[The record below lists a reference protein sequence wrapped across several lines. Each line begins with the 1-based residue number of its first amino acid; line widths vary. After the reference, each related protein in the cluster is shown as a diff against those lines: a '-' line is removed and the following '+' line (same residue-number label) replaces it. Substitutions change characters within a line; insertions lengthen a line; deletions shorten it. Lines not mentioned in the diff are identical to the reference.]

1 MTAPATRAPGGSYEG
16 AGRRIALAV
25 RGYSSV
31 VVTSDDP
38 IAAAHV
44 AIGIALAESATRLV
58 MIGDMTGDLPP
69 LQRLTADDDPHGIFD
84 SFVFGTSFGKLGHAV
99 AGVENFFFMAS
110 GTDSPATPE
119 IFASP
124 RWGRFASEFATSGE
138 LLLLVADFSAPGIDR
153 LLAQMD
159 GAVLVGLQQI
169 DAAPDALILAKV
181 AHPAVVPP
189 PRIDFAPPRKTLTAR
204 RLGMA
209 AAGLVALGI
218 AGGAM
223 FGARSDT
230 AEAPIAGVSAADSTA
245 RDSANQPRPPL
256 IVPVNPADSLI
267 ATAFSIQVLASNTAE
282 AANFQLQRHRSVMP
296 GATIS
301 LVPVGD
307 TEATWYRVYAGAFAD
322 STDAN
327 RLLLSLRRR
336 RIVLDSSS
344 TVVRAPFA
352 LLIDSI
358 PSQGGMGE
366 VTRERLRGFIERSVP
381 AYALIQRD
389 GSARVYAGA
398 FQDPEQS
405 ALAATDLRVKGLTPL
420 LAYRTGRTQ

>member
-1 MTAPATRAPGGSYEG
+1 MTAPAIRAPGGSYEG

-58 MIGDMTGDLPP
+58 MIGDMAGDLPP

-119 IFASP
+119 IFGSP
-124 RWGRFASEFATSGE
+124 RWGRFASEFAKSDE
-138 LLLLVADFSAPGIDR
+138 LLLLVADSSAPGINR

-159 GAVLVGLQQI
+159 GAILVGLQQI
-169 DAAPDALILAKV
+169 DAAPNAVILAKV
-181 AHPAVVPP
+181 SHPAAVPP
-189 PRIDFAPPRKTLTAR
+189 PRIDIAPPRPTLSGR
-204 RLGMA
+204 KVGMA
-209 AAGLVALGI
+209 AAALVALGI
-218 AGGAM
+218 AAGAM
-223 FGARSDT
+223 FGLRSRPGET
-230 AEAPIAGVSAADSTA
+230 RNSGLSAADSA
-245 RDSANQPRPPL
+245 ASDSASRPRPPVIL
-256 IVPVNPADSLI
+256 PVNPADSLI

-282 AANFQLQRHRSVMP
+282 AANFQLERHRSVMP

-322 STDAN
+322 SADAN
-327 RLLLSLRRR
+327 RLLVSLRRR

-344 TVVRAPFA
+344 IIVRAPFA

-358 PSQGGMGE
+358 PSQGGMGAL
-366 VTRERLRGFIERSVP
+366 TRDRVQGFIERSVP

>member
-1 MTAPATRAPGGSYEG
+1 MTGPPVRAPGGSYE
-16 AGRRIALAV
+16 ATGRRIAPAV

-58 MIGDMTGDLPP
+58 MIGDMAGDLPP
-69 LQRLTADDDPHGIFD
+69 LQRLLDGDDPHGIFD
-84 SFVFGTSFGKLGHAV
+84 SFAFGTSFGKLAHAV

-110 GTDSPATPE
+110 GTDSPATAE
-119 IFASP
+119 IHGSP
-124 RWGRFASEFATSGE
+124 RWGRFASEFANSDG
-138 LLLLVADFSAPGIDR
+138 LLLLVADSSAPGIDR

-169 DAAPDALILAKV
+169 DAAPNAVILAKV
-181 AHPAVVPP
+181 AHPAAIPP
-189 PRIDFAPPRKTLTAR
+189 PRIDISPPRQPLSGRK
-204 RLGMA
+204 LGMA
-209 AAGLVALGI
+209 AAALVAIGI

-223 FGARSDT
+223 FGQRSNP
-230 AEAPIAGVSAADSTA
+230 AETSIAGMSAADSAA
-245 RDSANQPRPPL
+245 RDSASQPRAPVIL
-256 IVPVNPADSLI
+256 PVNPADSLI
-267 ATAFSIQVLASNTAE
+267 ASAFSIQVLASNTAE

-307 TEATWYRVYAGAFAD
+307 TEATWYKVYAGAFAD
-322 STDAN
+322 SADAN
-327 RLLLSLRRR
+327 RLLASLRRR
-336 RIVLDSSS
+336 RIVLDTAS

-358 PSQGGMGE
+358 PSQGGMGAL
-366 VTRERLRGFIERSVP
+366 TRERVGSFIERSIP

-398 FQDPEQS
+398 FEDPEQS